1 MSVLAHIVL
10 NGSLPAEPAATRALA
25 HILNS
30 SPHIARAFVAMLRP
44 ASVDFEPGHIKA
56 EFGHEDSR
64 PDLTI
69 HDSHGRVRTF
79 VENKFWAGLTDAQP
93 VSYLGGLPDDP
104 PASLLFIVPQR
115 RVATVWN
122 ELKLRCSQ
130 AELEWVDAPGESN
143 VTCSRVG
150 CKAMLVTSWAHV
162 LEGLLDAA
170 RAGEHDSIG
179 HDILQLQGLT
189 SRIDAEAF
197 LPIRADEITDQEA
210 ARRLVNYSGLIEDI
224 TRRLKD
230 SGVADTRE
238 LRTTHG
244 YYTAGRYLR
253 VHGRFRLWLGIELEV
268 WCDAGI
274 TPLWS
279 RLDNEKCSGVAGHHH
294 TIRELFDDV
303 QSYESAGFSYIPIHL
318 RAGVERDRVIDEATA
333 QITRIANTL
342 RDKFPDN

>member
-130 AELEWVDAPGESN
+130 AELEWVDAPGREQ
-143 VTCSRVG
+143 R
-150 CKAMLVTSWAHV
+150 H
-162 LEGLLDAA
+162 LLP
-170 RAGEHDSIG
+170 RRLQGHAGHE
-179 HDILQLQGLT
+179 LGLT
-189 SRIDAEAF
+189 SWKACW
-197 LPIRADEITDQEA
+197 T
-210 ARRLVNYSGLIEDI
+210 
-224 TRRLKD
+224 
-230 SGVADTRE
+230 
-238 LRTTHG
+238 
-244 YYTAGRYLR
+244 LR
-253 VHGRFRLWLGIELEV
+253 VLGNMT
-268 WCDAGI
+268 ASA
-274 TPLWS
+274 TTSSSS
-279 RLDNEKCSGVAGHHH
+279 RG
-294 TIRELFDDV
+294 
-303 QSYESAGFSYIPIHL
+303 
-318 RAGVERDRVIDEATA
+318 
-333 QITRIANTL
+333 
-342 RDKFPDN
+342 